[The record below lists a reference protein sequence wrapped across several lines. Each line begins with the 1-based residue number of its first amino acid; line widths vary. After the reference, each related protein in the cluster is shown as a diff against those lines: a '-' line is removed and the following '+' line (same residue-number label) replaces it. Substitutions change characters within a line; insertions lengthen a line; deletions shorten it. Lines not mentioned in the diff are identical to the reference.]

1 VLTLI
6 AIALAVLVVP
16 SPWGL
21 VLVIA
26 AAVVDVL
33 ETAVLARWSHRRRS
47 PVGLESLVGRRATAV
62 GRVAPTGQV
71 RLDGELWDAVSDA
84 PLESGGEAVVVSVDG
99 LTLLVRPLASTEHAD
114 AD

>member
-21 VLVIA
+21 VLVVA

-33 ETAVLARWSHRRRS
+33 ETVVLTRWSRRRRS
-47 PVGLESLVGRRATAV
+47 PVGLESLVGRRAVAV

-71 RLDGELWDAVSDA
+71 RLDGEVWDAVSDA
-84 PLESGGEAVVVSVDG
+84 PLERGDDAVVVSVDR
-99 LTLLVRPLASTEHAD
+99 LTVRVRPASD
-114 AD
+114 AGDDAR

>member
-6 AIALAVLVVP
+6 AIALAILVVP

-21 VLVIA
+21 VLVIG

-47 PVGLESLVGRRATAV
+47 PVGAESLVGRRAAAV

-71 RLDGELWDAVSDA
+71 RIDGEVWDAVSDT
-84 PLESGGEAVVVSVDG
+84 PLEPGGEAVVVSVDG
-99 LTLLVRPLASTEHAD
+99 LTLRVRPLAPAEHAA